1 MRVLHV
7 SDRLNTRGGAQRYLL
22 DLLAAQTLGLMG
34 DCAPHLAVAADDG
47 DAGRPCALTY
57 VPGLDA
63 RGRDDSCLAALQ
75 ELATRLRP
83 DLVHLHTVVNPA
95 VLEWATAWPTLA
107 TVQDHRAFC
116 PGRGKWT
123 LDERVCRTSASWE
136 VCRSCFEDAAYF
148 DAIATLTDARLR
160 ALRALELA
168 VLSRYMRAELIALG
182 CPAGRV
188 HVTPPWAPAA
198 EVGTADDGPRLVL
211 FAGRLAASKG
221 VADAVAAWRRAQI
234 DLPLVFAGTGPLR
247 ATLERE
253 GFEVLGWLEHARL
266 LAVMRRAAA
275 LLMPSRWQEP
285 FGIVG
290 LEALSRGVPV
300 VAWDSGGIAE
310 WHPGPLASWGDVPA
324 LAELLRQALRSPA
337 RSATRAGFTRDDGLR
352 ALGHAYRAVRARAA
366 AGATVKGP
374 G

>member
-1 MRVLHV
+1 MRILHV

-22 DLLAAQTLGLMG
+22 DLLAAQTRGLMG
-34 DCAPHLAVAADDG
+34 DCVPHLAVAADDG
-47 DAGRPCALTY
+47 DAGRPCALTC

-63 RGRDDSCLAALQ
+63 RGRDDACLPALDALAA
-75 ELATRLRP
+75 RLRP

-95 VLEWATAWPTLA
+95 VLEWAAAWPALA

-123 LDERVCRTSASWE
+123 LDERVCRTSASWDA
-136 VCRSCFEDAAYF
+136 CRPCFEDVAYF
-148 DAIATLTDARLR
+148 EAIARLTDARLH

-168 VLSRYMRAELIALG
+168 VLSRYMRAELSALG
-182 CPAGRV
+182 CRAGSV
-188 HVTPPWAPAA
+188 HVTPPWAPAT
-198 EVGTADDGPRLVL
+198 EPGVCDDGPRVVL

-221 VADAVAAWRRAQI
+221 VADAVAAWRRARV

-253 GFEVLGWLEHARL
+253 GFEVLGWLERPRL
-266 LAVMRRAAA
+266 LALMRRAAA

-290 LEALSRGVPV
+290 LEALSLGVPV

-310 WHPGPLASWGDVPA
+310 WHPGPLAPWGDVAA
-324 LAELLRQALRSPA
+324 LAELLCQAVR
-337 RSATRAGFTRDDGLR
+337 ATEPGAPRAGFTCDDGLR
-352 ALGHAYRAVRARAA
+352 ALDAAYRAVRARR
-366 AGATVKGP
+366 
-374 G
+374 

>member
-1 MRVLHV
+1 
-7 SDRLNTRGGAQRYLL
+7 
-22 DLLAAQTLGLMG
+22 
-34 DCAPHLAVAADDG
+34 
-47 DAGRPCALTY
+47 
-57 VPGLDA
+57 
-63 RGRDDSCLAALQ
+63 
-75 ELATRLRP
+75 
-83 DLVHLHTVVNPA
+83 
-95 VLEWATAWPTLA
+95 
-107 TVQDHRAFC
+107 
-116 PGRGKWT
+116 
-123 LDERVCRTSASWE
+123 
-136 VCRSCFEDAAYF
+136 
-148 DAIATLTDARLR
+148 
-160 ALRALELA
+160 
-168 VLSRYMRAELIALG
+168 VLSRYMHAELVALG

-188 HVTPPWAPAA
+188 HVTPPWAPAAEVDAA

-221 VADAVAAWRRAQI
+221 VADALAAWRRAQI

-247 ATLERE
+247 AALERE
-253 GFEVLGWLEHARL
+253 GFEVLGWLERTRL

-310 WHPGPLASWGDVPA
+310 WHPGPLAPWGDVPA

-337 RSATRAGFTRDDGLR
+337 RSTTRAGFTREDGLR
-352 ALGHAYRAVRARAA
+352 ALGHAYHAVRTRAA
-366 AGATVKGP
+366 ADAAVKGP